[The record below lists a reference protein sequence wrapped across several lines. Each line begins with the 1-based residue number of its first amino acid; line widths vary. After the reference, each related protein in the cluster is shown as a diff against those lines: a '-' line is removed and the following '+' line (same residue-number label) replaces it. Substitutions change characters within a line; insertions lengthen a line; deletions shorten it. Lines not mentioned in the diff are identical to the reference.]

1 MQRARGAVSEISLR
15 AAPASMSYCWQQ
27 ARSPRES
34 IPTTLS
40 PSITG
45 RRRTCWAAILRA
57 AS

>member
-1 MQRARGAVSEISLR
+1 MLRTRWTLSEISLR

-40 PSITG
+40 PSMTG